1 MVVLQLNITVIL
13 HQTITGTP
21 HAQVTA
27 NHSKYTQATTSAHIQ
42 HISNA
47 YGCAEWPRQGPPS
60 HLTRE
65 TISGRRPVDGAGT
78 PGGVFCPGENIPLGR
93 RRGYSLRSTFPLG
106 GMHHAA
112 KLDRTSLISDGFQR
126 HPQTLSSPP
135 PQGQVFAGTKD
146 SAKCIGPVHWPAATE
161 CLTR

>member
-65 TISGRRPVDGAGT
+65 TISGRSPSPHDNLSPGRKTHPTTLTPSAGRT
-78 PGGVFCPGENIPLGR
+78 GGVL
-93 RRGYSLRSTFPLG
+93 T
-106 GMHHAA
+106 
-112 KLDRTSLISDGFQR
+112 
-126 HPQTLSSPP
+126 
-135 PQGQVFAGTKD
+135 
-146 SAKCIGPVHWPAATE
+146 CIIKSQ
-161 CLTR
+161 

>member
-65 TISGRRPVDGAGT
+65 TISGRRPADGADT
-78 PGGVFCPGENIPLGR
+78 PGGVFRPGDNLPLGR
-93 RRGYSLRSTFPLG
+93 RRRYSLRTPLESIADLRG
-106 GMHHAA
+106 
-112 KLDRTSLISDGFQR
+112 
-126 HPQTLSSPP
+126 PVELSSRYAPYVAYP
-135 PQGQVFAGTKD
+135 SQNPDVRISRIRLFIRFIVRQFKRIY
-146 SAKCIGPVHWPAATE
+146 SH
-161 CLTR
+161 RF

>member
-47 YGCAEWPRQGPPS
+47 YGCAEWPRQGCPP
-60 HLTRE
+60 HLMRE
-65 TISGRRPVDGAGT
+65 TISGRSPKPRQASPGRKTHIHIPPPRPLATPSAGRT
-78 PGGVFCPGENIPLGR
+78 GGVLTCLIKSSNFSHCI
-93 RRGYSLRSTFPLG
+93 STL
-106 GMHHAA
+106 
-112 KLDRTSLISDGFQR
+112 LLTVLIISVI
-126 HPQTLSSPP
+126 L
-135 PQGQVFAGTKD
+135 
-146 SAKCIGPVHWPAATE
+146 
-161 CLTR
+161 LL

>member
-1 MVVLQLNITVIL
+1 MIL

-93 RRGYSLRSTFPLG
+93 RRLYPLRSPSPHDNLSPGRKTHPTTLTPSAGRTG
-106 GMHHAA
+106 GV
-112 KLDRTSLISDGFQR
+112 LT
-126 HPQTLSSPP
+126 
-135 PQGQVFAGTKD
+135 
-146 SAKCIGPVHWPAATE
+146 CIIKSQ
-161 CLTR
+161 

>member
-93 RRGYSLRSTFPLG
+93 RRGYSLRMPLKSIADWRG
-106 GMHHAA
+106 FFEPSSAMHFRERERA
-112 KLDRTSLISDGFQR
+112 
-126 HPQTLSSPP
+126 PQTLSSPAAP
-135 PQGQVFAGTKD
+135 THDTLSPGRKTHPAPSAGLRPRPHLL
-146 SAKCIGPVHWPAATE
+146 I
-161 CLTR
+161 

>member
-65 TISGRRPVDGAGT
+65 TISGRRPVDGPVHPAESFV
-78 PGGVFCPGENIPLGR
+78 PEKIYLWGR
-93 RRGYSLRSTFPLG
+93 RRGYSLRMPLESIADYCETLTSGKPKSADFP
-106 GMHHAA
+106 HQPF
-112 KLDRTSLISDGFQR
+112 DVYFE
-126 HPQTLSSPP
+126 LS
-135 PQGQVFAGTKD
+135 
-146 SAKCIGPVHWPAATE
+146 
-161 CLTR
+161 

>member
-93 RRGYSLRSTFPLG
+93 RRGYSLRMPLESIADLRG
-106 GMHHAA
+106 
-112 KLDRTSLISDGFQR
+112 SVE
-126 HPQTLSSPP
+126 LSS
-135 PQGQVFAGTKD
+135 VMH
-146 SAKCIGPVHWPAATE
+146 STE
-161 CLTR
+161 

>member
-93 RRGYSLRSTFPLG
+93 RRGYSLRMPLESIADYCETLTSGKPKKRRLPPSTFLTFILNSANRFRRQLPEPPTQAL
-106 GMHHAA
+106 
-112 KLDRTSLISDGFQR
+112 LTSL
-126 HPQTLSSPP
+126 
-135 PQGQVFAGTKD
+135 GT
-146 SAKCIGPVHWPAATE
+146 H
-161 CLTR
+161 